1 MFRYIFGLCLGVLA
15 MTVAWGQVPAWV
27 SSHPAS
33 SEAYV
38 GIGMA
43 PLSDADYM
51 KKATQNALSDML
63 SQIAR
68 KVEVNSFLHTVD
80 VDAKSREM
88 FEEKVRGSMTAW
100 IEGHELKDSYRSDRN
115 YYVYYVL
122 DKKVYEKNV
131 GQRRYEA
138 VTKGM
143 SYLRK
148 GREAEAAMNLS
159 QAVQLYG
166 KGLSEVEP
174 WVFMDLSTTENG
186 VRVDV
191 PAELYGAYVNV
202 FGGMAITTN
211 EVQIEGEAF
220 KPVARPI
227 AGCLSKNG
235 TVVPNVRLKAVFATG
250 SGTVSPAVQTDY
262 TGTAEFYVTNITSR
276 QNVQEIRIT
285 VDDSFMSALPEAYRH
300 LLDKQTWPAAK
311 IMLTLK
317 NAPVSAY
324 LYASND
330 ELPGCQR
337 QIASLLANNYFVI
350 SEDPDAAQCFV
361 DLSTSLELGGV
372 VNGQLYDL
380 NECYCTLVLKIYNNK
395 TQEQLMNY
403 TADRVKVLV
412 PTDKSV
418 EQTSAMCVREVMK
431 RVNRELPK
439 QIKSLNL
446 N

>member
-1 MFRYIFGLCLGVLA
+1 MYRYVLGICLWLA
-15 MTVAWGQVPAWV
+15 GMAVAWGQTPDWV

-33 SEAYV
+33 SDAYI

-51 KKATQNALSDML
+51 KKATQNALSDIV
-63 SQIAR
+63 SQISQ
-68 KVEVNSFLHTVD
+68 KVELTSFLHTVD
-80 VDAKSREM
+80 VDGKSRGM
-88 FEEKVRGSMTAW
+88 FEEKVRNSMTAW

-122 DKKVYEKNV
+122 DKKVYEKKAA
-131 GQRRYEA
+131 QRRYEV
-138 VTKGM
+138 VTKGLN
-143 SYLRK
+143 YLRQ
-148 GREAEAAMNLS
+148 GRDAEAAMNLM

-166 KGLSEVEP
+166 KGLAEVEP

-186 VRVDV
+186 SRIDI
-191 PAELYGAYVNV
+191 PAELYSAYVNV
-202 FGGMAITTN
+202 FAGMAITTN
-211 EVQIEGEAF
+211 VVQIEGEAF
-220 KPVARPI
+220 KPVADPI

-235 TVVPNVRLKAVFATG
+235 AVVPNVKLKALFVSG
-250 SGTVSPAVQTDY
+250 SGTVSPSVQTDY
-262 TGTAEFYVTNITSR
+262 TGTAEFYVTNITSK
-276 QNVQEIRIT
+276 QNVQELRIT
-285 VDDSFMSALPEAYRH
+285 VDDSFMSVLPEAYRQ
-300 LLDKQTWPAAK
+300 LLDKQAWPAAK
-311 IMLTLK
+311 ITLTLK
-317 NAPVSAY
+317 NSPVTAY

-330 ELPGCQR
+330 ELSGCQR

-361 DLSTSLELGGV
+361 DLSTTMELGGV
-372 VNGQLYDL
+372 VKGQLYDL
-380 NECYCTLVLKIYNNK
+380 NECYCTLVLKIYNNR

-412 PTDKSV
+412 PTNKSV

>member
-1 MFRYIFGLCLGVLA
+1 MCRYVLGICLWLAGLA
-15 MTVAWGQVPAWV
+15 VAWGQTPDWV

-33 SEAYV
+33 SDAYV

-51 KKATQNALSDML
+51 KKATQNALSDIV
-63 SQIAR
+63 SQIAQ
-68 KVEVNSFLHTVD
+68 KVELTSFLHTVD
-80 VDAKSREM
+80 VDGKSRDM
-88 FEEKVRGSMTAW
+88 FEEKVRNSMTAW

-122 DKKVYEKNV
+122 DKKVYEKKAA
-131 GQRRYEA
+131 QRRYEV
-138 VTKGM
+138 VTKAL
-143 SYLRK
+143 SYLRQ
-148 GREAEAAMNLS
+148 GRDAEAAMNLM

-166 KGLSEVEP
+166 KGLAEVEP
-174 WVFMDLSTTENG
+174 WVFMDLSTTESG
-186 VRVDV
+186 SRIDI
-191 PAELYGAYVNV
+191 PAELYNAYVNV
-202 FGGMAITTN
+202 FAGMAITTN
-211 EVQIEGEAF
+211 VVQIEGEAF
-220 KPVARPI
+220 KPVADPI

-235 TVVPNVRLKAVFATG
+235 TVVPNVKLKALFVSG
-250 SGTVSPAVQTDY
+250 SGTVSPSVQTDY
-262 TGTAEFYVTNITSR
+262 TGTAEFYVTNITSK
-276 QNVQEIRIT
+276 QNVQELRIT
-285 VDDSFMSALPEAYRH
+285 VDDSFMSALPEAYRQ
-300 LLDKQTWPAAK
+300 LLDKQSWPAAK
-311 IMLTLK
+311 ITLTLK
-317 NAPVSAY
+317 NSPVTAY

-361 DLSTSLELGGV
+361 DLSTTLELGGV
-372 VNGQLYDL
+372 VKGQLFDA

-412 PTDKSV
+412 PTNKSV